1 MTKGIVVS
9 VKEAIHIKNFG
20 PVRDINIPDVKPLT
34 VFIGESGSGK
44 STVMKVLA
52 LFRWF
57 YKMCNIREYLH
68 KSNIS
73 TSPFRFRIDTN
84 LANCGFQKYV
94 AKGTKIVYTITF
106 DAKQQVSI
114 IYQNGKLE
122 ANPKIPSEAL
132 SYTKLSFIAESR
144 GFIPNAL
151 RQGAL
156 PRGADFGYYFHEA
169 LDDFTLATSMIDKM
183 PLPFLN
189 VLFSVEK
196 TSQGRKYFVSSLK
209 GQQPFKIE
217 YKDSSSGIQNTVPL
231 SLILK
236 YYSEHFDLKKA
247 FNETMLKYLMDTGKL
262 TDFKP
267 VSDLKDLPKRVH
279 LHLEEPELGLFP
291 DAQGDLMNSV
301 ARTCF
306 SDDNNP
312 ISLTMATHSPYILN
326 HLNLLIKAHDSSNTT
341 LTDGARLNY
350 DDIAAYHVAD
360 GGVEDL
366 KMLNHRLIDTNA
378 LSDAINV
385 IYNRYEELK

>member
-1 MTKGIVVS
+1 MS
-9 VKEAIHIKNFG
+9 VKEAIHIQNFG
-20 PVRDINIPDVKPLT
+20 PIRDINIPDVKPLT

-73 TSPFRFRIDTN
+73 TSPFRFRVGTN

-94 AKGTKIVYTITF
+94 TKGTRIVYTITF
-106 DAKQQVSI
+106 ENKLQVDI

-122 ANPKIPSEAL
+122 ADPNIPSDAL
-132 SYTKLSFIAESR
+132 SYTKLSFISESR

-151 RQGAL
+151 RQGSL
-156 PRGADFGYYFHEA
+156 PRGADFGYYFHEV
-169 LDDFTLATSMIDKM
+169 LDDFTLATNMIDKM

-189 VLFSVEK
+189 VLFSVEN
-196 TSQGRKYFVSSLK
+196 TGQRRKYFVSSLK
-209 GQQPFKIE
+209 GDQSFRIE

-236 YYSEHFDLKKA
+236 YYSEHFDLNTA

-291 DAQGDLMNSV
+291 DAQGDLLNSV
-301 ARTCF
+301 VRTCF
-306 SDDNNP
+306 SDDKNAL
-312 ISLTMATHSPYILN
+312 SLTMATHSPYILN
-326 HLNLLIKAHDSSNTT
+326 HLNLLIKAHDTNNTEFT
-341 LTDGARLNY
+341 NGARLDFDN
-350 DDIAAYHVAD
+350 IAAYHVTD
-360 GGVEDL
+360 GGIDDL
-366 KMLNHRLIDTNA
+366 KMLNNRLIDTNA